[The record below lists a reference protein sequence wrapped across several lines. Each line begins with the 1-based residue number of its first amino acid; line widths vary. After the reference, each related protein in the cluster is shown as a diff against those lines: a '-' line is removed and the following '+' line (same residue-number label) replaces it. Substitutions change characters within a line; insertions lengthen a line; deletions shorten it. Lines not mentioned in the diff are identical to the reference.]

1 MIDRRKKNKF
11 MKIRG
16 DKKKLPR
23 EENEVY
29 YKI

>member
-1 MIDRRKKNKF
+1 MIYRRKKDKF

-16 DKKKLPR
+16 DKRKLPE